1 MQLLRTCCFHIFA
14 LPVNSKSS
22 DNSRFVEKSLEQS
35 LKFRVSV
42 PIEAQIESKKCR
54 VLLKME
60 EIIGEEKRDR
70 LTQVHQAYQL
80 SNFRVYRVFPH
91 YLALTLCF
99 ASKHRPQRK
108 HSSEVAFLLRT
119 HQYSVR
125 LLAIPRFIERHCL
138 GSRQ

>member
-1 MQLLRTCCFHIFA
+1 M
-14 LPVNSKSS
+14 
-22 DNSRFVEKSLEQS
+22 EQS

-99 ASKHRPQRK
+99 AS
-108 HSSEVAFLLRT
+108 
-119 HQYSVR
+119 
-125 LLAIPRFIERHCL
+125 
-138 GSRQ
+138 